1 MSNSFSSKFAACI
14 AWAAFALLI
23 ASVAMAFVPTAI
35 AQEDASDRQTPAD
48 LLEDGMDAAADHAPD
63 SARRLLG
70 QLIEDYPGSPEA
82 LRARK
87 ALATLDTDADAEQ
100 SDVMRADEAERTA
113 KYRRAFLID
122 AGDRVFF
129 SEGSAAI
136 GGRARSMIENQA
148 RWLKAR
154 PSLTVTVIGRA
165 DDGGIRGSALA
176 LSRQRAE
183 AVRDM
188 LVAAGIDAGRI
199 ALKAAG
205 DRDPLALCKTQIC
218 QAQNRNSEVLINEW
232 RGDSAG
238 QAGPRS
244 SLPPVPRTSM
254 GVGQSRSAD
263 QIPE

>member
-23 ASVAMAFVPTAI
+23 ASIAMAFVPTAI

-48 LLEDGMDAAADHAPD
+48 LLEDGMDAAADQAPE

-87 ALATLDTDADAEQ
+87 ALAALDKDAAAEQ

-154 PSLTVTVIGRA
+154 PDLTVTVIGRA
-165 DDGGIRGSALA
+165 DDGGTRGSALA

-232 RGDSAG
+232 RGESAG

-254 GVGQSRSAD
+254 GVGQSKSVD
-263 QIPE
+263 QVPE

>member
-1 MSNSFSSKFAACI
+1 MHRTGKRRQTSSKME
-14 AWAAFALLI
+14 WMPL
-23 ASVAMAFVPTAI
+23 PT
-35 AQEDASDRQTPAD
+35 TLPN
-48 LLEDGMDAAADHAPD
+48 

-87 ALATLDTDADAEQ
+87 ALATLDKDADAEQ

-154 PSLTVTVIGRA
+154 PNL
-165 DDGGIRGSALA
+165 DGN
-176 LSRQRAE
+176 
-183 AVRDM
+183 
-188 LVAAGIDAGRI
+188 
-199 ALKAAG
+199 G
-205 DRDPLALCKTQIC
+205 DR
-218 QAQNRNSEVLINEW
+218 
-232 RGDSAG
+232 
-238 QAGPRS
+238 
-244 SLPPVPRTSM
+244 TS
-254 GVGQSRSAD
+254 R
-263 QIPE
+263 